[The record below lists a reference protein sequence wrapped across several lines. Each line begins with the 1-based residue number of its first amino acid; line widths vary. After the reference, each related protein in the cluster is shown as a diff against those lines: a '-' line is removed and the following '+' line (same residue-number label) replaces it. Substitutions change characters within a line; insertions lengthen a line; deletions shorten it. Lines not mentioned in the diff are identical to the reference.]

1 MNHSR
6 YCPQCGTL
14 VVKYSNP
21 LPTADVV
28 IYDEKLGIVLVR
40 RGTEPFGLALPGGFI
55 EEGESAE
62 HAAVREMKEETG
74 LDVELLGLLGVYS
87 WPLRDM
93 RCHTLTTVFV
103 GKAAHPEQLCAGD
116 DAAGAAFY
124 RLDRQECLPGPL
136 CFDHARIV
144 EHFRDWTNGRRPLLP
159 CAEDPSLTYGDIP
172 YTRPF

>member
-1 MNHSR
+1 MNHPR
-6 YCPQCGTL
+6 YCPSCGTL

-28 IYDEKLGIVLVR
+28 IHDEKRGIILIRRKNPPLGM
-40 RGTEPFGLALPGGFI
+40 ALPGGFI

-74 LDVELLGLLGVYS
+74 LDVRLEGILGVYS

-103 GKAAHPEQLCAGD
+103 GRCTDPDALHAGD
-116 DAAGAAFY
+116 DASEAAFY
-124 RLDRQECLPGPL
+124 DPDHLPGPL
-136 CFDHARIV
+136 CFDHARILG
-144 EHFRDWTNGRRPLLP
+144 HFRDCLEGRRPLLP
-159 CAEDPSLTYGDIP
+159 CAEDPDLEYGDIP
-172 YTRPF
+172 YSRPF

>member
-1 MNHSR
+1 MNHPR
-6 YCPQCGTL
+6 YCPSCGTL

-28 IYDEKLGIVLVR
+28 IHDEKRGIILIRRKNPPLGM
-40 RGTEPFGLALPGGFI
+40 ALPGGFI

-74 LDVELLGLLGVYS
+74 LDVRLEGILGVYS

-103 GKAAHPEQLCAGD
+103 GRCTDPDALHAGD
-116 DAAGAAFY
+116 DASEAAFY
-124 RLDRQECLPGPL
+124 DPDHLPGPL
-136 CFDHARIV
+136 CFDHARILG
-144 EHFRDWTNGRRPLLP
+144 HFRDWLEGKRPLLP
-159 CAEDPSLTYGDIP
+159 CAEDPDLEYGDIP
-172 YTRPF
+172 YSRPF

>member
-1 MNHSR
+1 MNLPFFFPS
-6 YCPQCGTL
+6 CGTL
-14 VVKYSNP
+14 VVRYSNP

-28 IYDEKLGIVLVR
+28 IHDDTLGIVLIR
-40 RGTEPFGLALPGGFI
+40 RKNPPLGMALPGGFI

-74 LDVELLGLLGVYS
+74 LDIILEGVLGVYS

-103 GKAAHPEQLCAGD
+103 GH
-116 DAAGAAFY
+116 
-124 RLDRQECLPGPL
+124 L
-136 CFDHARIV
+136 CFDHARIIA
-144 EHFRDWTNGRRPLLP
+144 HFRDWKEGRRPLLP
-159 CAEDPSLTYGDIP
+159 CAEDPSLEYGDIP

>member
-1 MNHSR
+1 MNHPR
-6 YCPQCGTL
+6 YCPSCGTL

-28 IYDEKLGIVLVR
+28 IHDEKRGIILIRRKNPPLGM
-40 RGTEPFGLALPGGFI
+40 ALPGGFI

-74 LDVELLGLLGVYS
+74 LDVRLEGILGVYS

-103 GKAAHPEQLCAGD
+103 GRCTDSDALHAGD
-116 DAAGAAFY
+116 DASEAAFY
-124 RLDRQECLPGPL
+124 DPDHLPGPL
-136 CFDHARIV
+136 CFDHARILG
-144 EHFRDWTNGRRPLLP
+144 HFRDWLEGRRPLLP
-159 CAEDPSLTYGDIP
+159 CAEDPDLEYGDIP
-172 YTRPF
+172 YSRPF

>member
-1 MNHSR
+1 MNHPR

-28 IYDEKLGIVLVR
+28 IYDETRGIVLVR
-40 RGTEPFGLALPGGFI
+40 RGKEPLGMALPGGFI

-62 HAAVREMKEETG
+62 HAAVREMKEETS
-74 LDVELLGLLGVYS
+74 LDVELLGVLGVYS
-87 WPLRDM
+87 DPPRDM

-103 GKAAHPEQLCAGD
+103 GRAAHPEQLCAGD
-116 DAAGAAFY
+116 DAADAAFY
-124 RLDRQECLPGPL
+124 PLDDLPGPL
-136 CFDHARIV
+136 CFDHAKVV
-144 EHFRDWTNGRRPLLP
+144 EHFRDWLAGRRPLLP
-159 CAEDPSLTYGDIP
+159 CAEDPAKTYGEIP

>member
-1 MNHSR
+1 MNHPR
-6 YCPQCGTL
+6 YCPSCGTL

-28 IYDEKLGIVLVR
+28 IYDEKRGVILIRRKNPPLGM
-40 RGTEPFGLALPGGFI
+40 ALPGGFI

-74 LDVELLGLLGVYS
+74 LDVHLEGILGVYS
-87 WPLRDM
+87 WPMRDM

-103 GKAAHPEQLCAGD
+103 GRCSDPDALLAGD
-116 DAAGAAFY
+116 DAADAAFY
-124 RLDRQECLPGPL
+124 DPDNIPGPL
-136 CFDHARIV
+136 CFDHARILG
-144 EHFRDWTNGRRPLLP
+144 HFRDWLEGRRPLLP
-159 CAEDPSLTYGDIP
+159 CAEDPSLEYDDIP

>member
-1 MNHSR
+1 MNHPK
-6 YCPQCGTL
+6 YCPSCGTL
-14 VVKYSNP
+14 VVRYSNP

-28 IYDEKLGIVLVR
+28 IYDEKHGIVLVR
-40 RGTEPFGLALPGGFI
+40 RATPPLGMALPGGFI

-74 LDVELLGLLGVYS
+74 LDVKLIGVLGVYS

-103 GKAAHPEQLCAGD
+103 GRSDHPELLNAGD
-116 DAAGAAFY
+116 DAADAAFY
-124 RLDRQECLPGPL
+124 SLENLPEPL
-136 CFDHARIV
+136 CFDHKRII
-144 EHFRDWTNGRRPLLP
+144 EHFRDWLEGRRPLLP
-159 CAEDPSLTYGDIP
+159 CAEDPSLCYSSIA